1 MYMKRKIDDWL
12 VNWKRKKG
20 KSPALVV
27 GIRQCGKTESIENF
41 GKNHY
46 KKIVRVN
53 FWDNPKYARDFDGE
67 LTVERII
74 SNLSLRF
81 PETII
86 TPGDTLIFFD
96 EIQECPRA
104 RLSFKNFE
112 KDGRFDVIGSGSYL
126 GINGYI
132 TGDSTP
138 APTGYD
144 EVFNMR
150 TMDFEEFLWAV
161 GYSEEQINE
170 IEIHFNSKTAVPDA
184 IHNTFKKA
192 FLEYA
197 CVGGFPRAV
206 KAFRSSKNIM
216 DAVRTVQNTVFEMKS
231 DFGRRKDKNGSPLFK
246 PSEVA
251 RIQSAFDL
259 IPTFLSK
266 ENKRYITSK
275 IQGGSSREKTDAIE
289 YLRQAHIVRKVF
301 NLDAPSLPLSG
312 NIIPSQFKL
321 FPEDISIVCALYGT
335 QTIAAMNMGNLGLG
349 KGAIYEALAFDSISK
364 AGFDVFYFA
373 KETGLGIDFVICY
386 NSFSYLVEAKA
397 KTGNT
402 KSSKTVMAHPDHYG
416 KTKLLKIGDYN
427 VGEKDDIITIPHYM
441 TFLLGR
447 NQY

>member
-1 MYMKRKIDDWL
+1 
-12 VNWKRKKG
+12 
-20 KSPALVV
+20 
-27 GIRQCGKTESIENF
+27 
-41 GKNHY
+41 
-46 KKIVRVN
+46 
-53 FWDNPKYARDFDGE
+53 
-67 LTVERII
+67 
-74 SNLSLRF
+74 
-81 PETII
+81 
-86 TPGDTLIFFD
+86 
-96 EIQECPRA
+96 
-104 RLSFKNFE
+104 
-112 KDGRFDVIGSGSYL
+112 
-126 GINGYI
+126 
-132 TGDSTP
+132 
-138 APTGYD
+138 
-144 EVFNMR
+144 
-150 TMDFEEFLWAV
+150 
-161 GYSEEQINE
+161 
-170 IEIHFNSKTAVPDA
+170 
-184 IHNTFKKA
+184 
-192 FLEYA
+192 
-197 CVGGFPRAV
+197 
-206 KAFRSSKNIM
+206 M
-216 DAVRTVQNTVFEMKS
+216 DAVRTVQNTVFDMKS

-289 YLRQAHIVRKVF
+289 YLRQAHMVRKVF

-335 QTIAAMNMGNLGLG
+335 KTIAVMNMGNLGLG

-373 KETGLGIDFVICY
+373 KETGLKIDFVIRY

-427 VGEKDDIITIPHYM
+427 VGEKDDTITIPHYM

-447 NQY
+447 KQY